1 MWKFVLKRLLALIP
15 VLLGVTLLIYCV
27 LSAAPGDP
35 ARTILGMEATAEA
48 VEELRESMGLNKPVI
63 IQYFNYIGNIIFHGD
78 FGTSW
83 VSNHAVVE
91 ELGAC
96 LPYTFALAGVGL
108 GLTILV
114 ALPLGIIAGIKQN
127 SIFDNIS
134 MAVASLGLALPS
146 FWLGLLCI
154 LLFSVKLGW
163 LPSSGTKEGFVCILM
178 PAMALSLQCLA
189 GVARTTR
196 SSLLEVIRSDYVRTA
211 RSKGISKRKVIMKHA
226 LPNAMIPTLTVMGL
240 QVCTMISGAVLV
252 ENIFAW
258 PGIGRLL
265 TQSVNARDIPMVL
278 GCIVVFTVSFS
289 IINLIVDLL
298 YAAFDPRIKAQY
310 KR

>member
-15 VLLGVTLLIYCV
+15 VLLGVTFLVFCI

-35 ARTILGMEATAEA
+35 ARTILGLEASEESVEA
-48 VEELRESMGLNKPVI
+48 LRESMGLNKPVI
-63 IQYFNYIGNIIFHGD
+63 IQYFHYLAGILHGD

-83 VSNHAVVE
+83 VSRHPVTE
-91 ELGAC
+91 ELWAC
-96 LPYTFALAGVGL
+96 VPYTFALAGVGL
-108 GLTILV
+108 LLTILF
-114 ALPLGIIAGIKQN
+114 ALPLGIVAGVKQN
-127 SIFDNIS
+127 SIFDNLS
-134 MAVASLGLALPS
+134 MALASLGLSLPT

-154 LLFSVKLGW
+154 LLFSVKLKW
-163 LPSSGTKEGFVCILM
+163 LPSSGTKQGIICIIM
-178 PAMALSLQCLA
+178 PAMALSIQCLA

-196 SSLLEVIRSDYVRTA
+196 SSMLEVIRSDYIRTA
-211 RSKGISKRKVIMKHA
+211 RSKGIQKKTVIFKHA
-226 LPNAMIPTLTVMGL
+226 LRNAMIPTLTVMGL
-240 QVCTMISGAVLV
+240 QLCNMISGAVLV

-265 TQSVNARDIPMVL
+265 VQSINARNIPMVL
-278 GCIVVFTVSFS
+278 GCIIVFTVSFS

-310 KR
+310 KK